1 MKGKFW
7 AAPSSRGNLEFLKWI
22 VVHLPIIQIPRWC
35 RFAWIEASEKW
46 TVLIAHNFS
55 HCLLTNRLQAQ
66 PGQLQQS
73 LLPIHSAAQSQI
85 QMARAARKNG
95 LVNVALDMLTRYVSF
110 YWPCCRTKLTAM
122 FSDGNVS
129 GGEKWEGG
137 GGVMRPP
144 LLTAMWTGFEHS
156 KKSNVLDHLRVFSWF
171 LPTETSLYPETRK
184 ATPSSILEICGLKPQ
199 YAKDPVLLVTQQDP
213 LI

>member
-1 MKGKFW
+1 M
-7 AAPSSRGNLEFLKWI
+7 
-22 VVHLPIIQIPRWC
+22 
-35 RFAWIEASEKW
+35 
-46 TVLIAHNFS
+46 LIAHNFS

-137 GGVMRPP
+137 GGNEAATAYCNVNRFRTFQEIKCVRP
-144 LLTAMWTGFEHS
+144 LA
-156 KKSNVLDHLRVFSWF
+156 
-171 LPTETSLYPETRK
+171 
-184 ATPSSILEICGLKPQ
+184 GL
-199 YAKDPVLLVTQQDP
+199 
-213 LI
+213 